1 MSEIRLIL
9 TILGIVMVAGML
21 FDRPL
26 YALNLRLYRKYGWSS
41 LANTWERRQAW
52 WLPGCLDENSCIISF
67 LVVTYNCPEAG
78 KKGAMRSCKD
88 GWHKRETEFHV

>member
-9 TILGIVMVAGML
+9 TILGIVMVVGMF

-41 LANTWERRQAW
+41 LADTWERRQAW
-52 WLPGCLDENSCIISF
+52 WLAVCRVICALIAIGCYVAVFIL
-67 LVVTYNCPEAG
+67 
-78 KKGAMRSCKD
+78 
-88 GWHKRETEFHV
+88 